1 MVSPVTLPRLS
12 WGDPASPR
20 HALLAHGLGST
31 GALMWRFGL
40 ALADAG
46 WFAQAV
52 DLRGHGDAPRALD
65 YRLEA
70 FAADLENTH
79 PTHAGSWDL
88 VVGHSLGGAAST
100 LASAHHPRWTRRL
113 VLVDPAIHLDD
124 EQRAD
129 VNSGQSASFLAVPTA
144 DSVRSENPHWHE
156 LDVELKAEALRRCSR
171 WAIEQVGV
179 QNAMWDVRDAAAA
192 ITIPTHVIAAD
203 PEVYSLFHGST
214 AAQVLGNPAFS
225 MSVVPGA
232 GHSLHRDKPD
242 QAMAQ
247 LLEALR

>member
-12 WGDPASPR
+12 WGDPASSR

-40 ALADAG
+40 TLADAG

-65 YRLEA
+65 YRLDA
-70 FAADLENTH
+70 FASDLEHTH
-79 PTHAGSWDL
+79 PDHAGSWDL
-88 VVGHSLGGAAST
+88 VIGHSLGGAAAT
-100 LASAHHPRWTRRL
+100 LASARHPRWARRL

-124 EQRAD
+124 HQRAE
-129 VNSGQSASFLAVPTA
+129 VNAGQAASASAPGVDA
-144 DSVRSENPHWHE
+144 IRSVNPHWHE
-156 LDVELKAEALRRCSR
+156 LDVELKADALRRCSR

-179 QNAMWDVRDAAAA
+179 QNETWDVRDAAAA
-192 ITIPTHVIAAD
+192 ITVPTHVIAAD
-203 PEVYSLFHGST
+203 PEVSSLFHGRT
-214 AAQVLGNPAFS
+214 AEEVLGNPAFS

-232 GHSLHRDKPD
+232 GHSLHRDKPE
-242 QAMAQ
+242 QAMTQ